1 MKEHQLIR
9 LSFIVD
15 EIINDNFLHKYS
27 RQKVYEIID
36 KCEYKLDR
44 YELEYV
50 LLKISKKLNN
60 KNKITHIQSRLL

>member
-15 EIINDNFLHKYS
+15 EIINNNFLRKYS
-27 RQKVYEIID
+27 RQKIYEIID
-36 KCEYKLDR
+36 RDKYKLDR

-60 KNKITHIQSRLL
+60 KNKINHVQSILT